1 MNNINCKTIQE
12 LYNGNITPYDIDI
25 VHTPNLLELNKEITD
40 TLNKLEQLLGPNN
53 AIFEKYNELINTQYS
68 EFQKI
73 AFEDG
78 FSLGIRLTFEALN
91 NTKSK

>member
-1 MNNINCKTIQE
+1 MNNIDCKTIHE

-25 VHTPNLLELNKEITD
+25 VHTPHLLQLNQELAN
-40 TLNKLEQLLGPNN
+40 TLDKLEKLLGPNN
-53 AIFEKYNELINTQYS
+53 PIFEKYNELMNTQYS

-78 FSLGIRLTFEALN
+78 FSLGVKLTFEALN
-91 NTKSK
+91 KKNSK